1 MDLSRYIIVS
11 INFRY
16 ESLGCRGSVTPQEG
30 KPQGAGVLW
39 TPLPQAEA
47 PTEATDEN
55 RVALVGVGQSPNII
69 LELLL

>member
-1 MDLSRYIIVS
+1 M
-11 INFRY
+11 
-16 ESLGCRGSVTPQEG
+16 TPQEG